1 MAQQPIVY
9 DAAQDLVDQLVG
21 LKSDDATYA
30 VRHQRDK
37 VAAATQGSYDALFD
51 PALPGLTLAER
62 LLVAL
67 YAARLTPAP
76 ELAAHYRQRAIDA
89 DASPADIQVAETG
102 KPADAAN
109 PRLTAIL
116 EFTRKL
122 IEKPVEGDEAALKT
136 LPAAGVS
143 TPAVV
148 TLSQLVAFLSYQ
160 VRLVAGLKAM
170 QAQAS
175 RPARA
180 AATPPAP
187 HPANTAATAPGDA
200 IRLHGF
206 TNESLEWK
214 AWLDVVDL
222 EQATPEQIAILEES
236 HPRPRSRTTTASWC
250 TSPRSCASAPPPST
264 PSCMPPAVCRAPSAS
279 WAPPWCR
286 G

>member
-1 MAQQPIVY
+1 M
-9 DAAQDLVDQLVG
+9 
-21 LKSDDATYA
+21 
-30 VRHQRDK
+30 
-37 VAAATQGSYDALFD
+37 
-51 PALPGLTLAER
+51 
-62 LLVAL
+62 
-67 YAARLTPAP
+67 
-76 ELAAHYRQRAIDA
+76 
-89 DASPADIQVAETG
+89 
-102 KPADAAN
+102 
-109 PRLTAIL
+109 
-116 EFTRKL
+116 
-122 IEKPVEGDEAALKT
+122 
-136 LPAAGVS
+136 
-143 TPAVV
+143 V

-236 HPRPRSRTTTASWC
+236 HPKAKVSDYYRFLVHQ
-250 TSPRSCASAPPPST
+250 PRSCASAPPPST
-264 PSCMPPAVCRAPSAS
+264 PSCMPPAACRAPSAS